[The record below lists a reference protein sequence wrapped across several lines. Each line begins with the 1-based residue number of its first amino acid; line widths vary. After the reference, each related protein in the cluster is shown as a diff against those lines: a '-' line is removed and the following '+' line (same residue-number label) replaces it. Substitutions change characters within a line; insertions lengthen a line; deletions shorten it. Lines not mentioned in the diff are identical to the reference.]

1 MEVHAQNQRK
11 TVPRK
16 SNKTNYV
23 SLQKKQSTRGINTKY
38 DIQRTI
44 HLSAIVIVPKEYY
57 IFVPYQTSQ
66 MSKN

>member
-1 MEVHAQNQRK
+1 M
-11 TVPRK
+11 
-16 SNKTNYV
+16 
-23 SLQKKQSTRGINTKY
+23 RGINTKY

-66 MSKN
+66 TSKNYFDSGQWK